1 MTLQALLVMLLGYLL
16 GSIPTAV
23 LVSRVVTGRDVR
35 ELGDGNMGSKNTF
48 QSLGWQAGV
57 FVFLAD
63 VTKGGLAVWIA
74 QFAGLSEGQ
83 ILLTGGCAI
92 VGHGFPIFAGFRG
105 GQGMATIVGV
115 FGMLFPVPTLV
126 GFCVFGV
133 TQAQTR
139 KWDLACGLGFFVLV
153 VLLWIFPAPLSLRLY
168 PFIVLPTIALRKL
181 MQGGFAREVAT

>member
-1 MTLQALLVMLLGYLL
+1 MTIQALLVMLLGYLL

-23 LVSRVVTGRDVR
+23 LVSRAITGRDVR
-35 ELGDGNMGSKNTF
+35 ELGDGNMGARNTF
-48 QSLGWQAGV
+48 MSLGWRAGI

-63 VTKGGLAVWIA
+63 VAKGGLAVWLA
-74 QFAGLSEGQ
+74 QYAGLSEGLV
-83 ILLTGGCAI
+83 LLAGGCAI
-92 VGHGFPIFAGFRG
+92 VGHSFPILAGFRG

-133 TQAQTR
+133 TLLLTR
-139 KWDLACGLGFFVLV
+139 TWDLACGLGFLVLV
-153 VLLWIFPAPLSLRLY
+153 VLLWILGAPLSLRLY

-181 MQGGFAREVAT
+181 MQGRFAREVTA